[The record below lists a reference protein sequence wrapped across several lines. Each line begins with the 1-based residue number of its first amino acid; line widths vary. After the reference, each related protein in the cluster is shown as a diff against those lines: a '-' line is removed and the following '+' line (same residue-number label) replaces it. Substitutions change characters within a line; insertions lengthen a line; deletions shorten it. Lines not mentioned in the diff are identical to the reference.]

1 MYAGSNS
8 GQDVTRWIREPNDP
22 LELRER
28 RHGARRA
35 IDRGRHPL
43 LGIGLPKYPGTGNN
57 KVFAFSLANEK
68 DHGEHSG
75 DNDHSD
81 NHGGQN

>member
-1 MYAGSNS
+1 MYALDAVNGNILWNFASGGTVLDGPAIVDGALYWGSGYRNI
-8 GQDVTRWIREPNDP
+8 Q
-22 LELRER
+22 
-28 RHGARRA
+28 
-35 IDRGRHPL
+35 
-43 LGIGLPKYPGTGNN
+43 GTGNN